1 MEKSN
6 RIVRRSSRLACV
18 FSRGFLLSLTV
29 LLGFLSVAFAQ
40 TGWSSYGQD
49 PGVAD
54 YSPLNQIDTKNVTQ
68 LKQAWVYHYGAGDSD
83 EPGLGLDYRFEVTPL
98 VINGV
103 MYLTTPT
110 SPRKPDLKSSVVALE
125 PDTGKV
131 IWKYESPENIHG
143 RGLAYWPGGHGTG
156 ARLFFATNHGYLS
169 AVDAETG
176 ELVRTFGVDGKVDVY
191 SGVASERVS
200 SDWRDRY
207 TVPNPVTIYRD
218 LVISGARPGELGPPG
233 PRGDIRAWDART
245 GKLVWTFH
253 TVPQPGEANHDTW
266 PGNSWQDRTGVNVWS
281 VMTIDTKLGIVFG
294 GLGSASVDGNG
305 ADRPGPNL
313 YADSIVALNAS
324 TGKLIWYRQI
334 THHDLWDFDL
344 PTPPALIEVKRNGKT
359 IPAVAQTGKIGM
371 VFIFDRKTGQPIYPI
386 EERPVPKGDNPNDPT
401 WPTQPFPTA
410 PPPLARQSMTR
421 DEIAKLT
428 PELEAY
434 CTKIWDDNHVQNL
447 GPYTPALS
455 NVSTVN
461 FQNGTGGVDWSHP
474 SFNPQLGYLFVNL
487 SNNGSLKVVRP
498 AGAAPPT
505 EAAPPGGAA
514 SRGGRFGPS
523 FVMNGLPCWQPP
535 WGEMVAVNVNTG
547 EIAWRAPLGITESL
561 GEKGLKTGAW
571 NMGGNIAT
579 AGGLVFVAATND
591 KRFRAF
597 DAKEGAELWTVEM
610 PASGHATPI
619 TYLGRDGKQYV
630 VVVAAGGTAIDRG
643 PLSDALIAF
652 SLP

>member
-1 MEKSN
+1 MANK
-6 RIVRRSSRLACV
+6 RRRSSQLCRWLACAPV
-18 FSRGFLLSLTV
+18 RGILLCLTV
-29 LLGFLSVAFAQ
+29 LLGFLPLASAQ
-40 TGWSSYGQD
+40 SGWSSYGQD
-49 PGVAD
+49 AGAAD
-54 YSPLNQIDTKNVTQ
+54 YSPLHQIDTTNVTK
-68 LKQAWVYHYGAGDSD
+68 LKQAWVFHYGAGDFE

-110 SPRKPDLKSSVVALE
+110 SPRKPDLKSYVVALE

-143 RGLAYWPGGHGTG
+143 RGLAYWPGGHGIG
-156 ARLFFATNHGYLS
+156 ARLFFATHNGYLS

-176 ELVRTFGVDGKVDVY
+176 EMVRTFGVDGKVDVF

-200 SDWRDRY
+200 SDWREKY
-207 TVPNPVTIYRD
+207 TIPNPVTIYRD
-218 LVISGARPGELGPPG
+218 LIISGARPGELGPPG

-266 PGNSWQDRTGVNVWS
+266 PGDSWKDRTGVNMWS
-281 VMTIDTKLGIVFG
+281 VMTVDSKRGIVFA
-294 GLGSASVDGNG
+294 GLGSASVDYDGT
-305 ADRPGPNL
+305 DRPGPNL
-313 YADSIVALNAS
+313 YANTLVALNAS
-324 TGKLIWYRQI
+324 TGKLIWYQQL
-334 THHDLWDFDL
+334 THHDVWDFDL
-344 PTPPALIEVKRNGKT
+344 PTPPALIDVKRNGVT

-371 VFIFDRKTGQPIYPI
+371 VFIFDRRNGHPVYPI

-401 WPTQPFPTA
+401 WPTQPFPTT
-410 PPPLARQSMTR
+410 PPPLARDSMTR

-428 PELEAY
+428 PELDSY
-434 CTKIWDDNHVQNL
+434 CTKVWDDNHLQNF
-447 GPYTPALS
+447 GPYTPPLTK
-455 NVSTVN
+455 VSTVN
-461 FQNGTGGVDWSHP
+461 FQNGTGGVNWSHP

-487 SNNGSLKVVRP
+487 TNDGSIKVVRP
-498 AGAAPPT
+498 EGSTGTGATRGRLGPT
-505 EAAPPGGAA
+505 
-514 SRGGRFGPS
+514 
-523 FVMNGLPCWQPP
+523 FVMGGLPCWQPP

-547 EIAWRAPLGITESL
+547 EIAWRTPLGITESL

-571 NMGGNIAT
+571 NLGGNIST

-591 KRFRAF
+591 RRFRAF
-597 DAKEGAELWTVEM
+597 DAKNGAELWTAEL

-619 TYLGRDGKQYV
+619 TYMGRDGKQYV
-630 VVVAAGGTAIDRG
+630 VVAAGGGTAIDRG
-643 PLSDALIAF
+643 RLSDALVAF